1 MQTIL
6 PGILLT
12 TPVSNRYRM
21 EHAYQFDLSLAKSR
35 EALKR
40 MRTFL
45 YSLIEPATL
54 SR

>member
-6 PGILLT
+6 PGLLLT

-40 MRTFL
+40 IFL